1 VTVVGIIPARA
12 GSKRLPGKNLA
23 PLAGRPLIAH
33 TCAAAQASGVLTA
46 TYVNTEDPG
55 IAAAAQ
61 AYRVSCPVLRPAE
74 LASDTATTRSAVVFM
89 LDWLAARG
97 ETYDALLILQP
108 TSPLRSAED
117 IRAAWRLFCEH
128 APCAVVSVSPVTPR
142 SWLGT
147 VGPDGAFDRWTG
159 DDAIHRLNGAIYI
172 YPMAEYRADR
182 PPPRTVAY
190 VMPPTRG
197 VDIDRPEDL
206 ALAEVLLQRGLTNSE
221 YGN

>member
-1 VTVVGIIPARA
+1 MTVVGIIPARA
-12 GSKRLPGKNLA
+12 GSKRLPGKNLL

-46 TYVNTEDPG
+46 IYVNTEDPG

-61 AYRVSCPVLRPAE
+61 VCGVACPVLRPAE
-74 LASDTATTRSAVVFM
+74 LASDTAPTRAALVFM

-97 ETYDALLILQP
+97 EMYDALLILQP
-108 TSPLRSAED
+108 TSPLRTAED
-117 IRAAWRLFCEH
+117 IRVAWRLFCEH

-147 VGPDGAFDRWTG
+147 VGLDRGFDRWSG
-159 DDAIHRLNGAIYI
+159 DETIHRLNGAIYI
-172 YPMAEYRADR
+172 YPMADYRADR
-182 PPPRTVAY
+182 TPDRTVAY

-206 ALAEVLLQRGLTNSE
+206 ALAEVLLQRGLTSAAP
-221 YGN
+221 GN